1 MENSDEYKRHV
12 LYFLF
17 RSGENATKATEKLNT
32 VHGENFISIRTAQ
45 KWFKKF
51 KEGAVSVEDMPRSG
65 RPIEFD
71 NEVLKNLVDAEPQL
85 NVDEIAERLN
95 SSHGTV
101 YRHLQEIG
109 KVSKLGKWVPHE
121 LSEENRQQRINVC
134 TSLLSRQTQCSFL
147 DRIVTGDEKWIL
159 YESVTRKRQWVDK
172 DQQAASTSKAGLQ
185 QHKMLLCVWW
195 DNAGIIYHEFL
206 EPNKTITAAL
216 YIQQLTKLNSELI
229 KKRPTLVNRKQVLFH
244 QDNARPHTAKTTIEK
259 IKEFNWE
266 IMHHPPY
273 SPDIA
278 PSDYHLFRSLQNY
291 LTGKKF
297 NSADELKDAVSNF
310 FASKSNTFYKQG
322 IGMLPERWQL
332 IIDNEG
338 KYIID

>member
-1 MENSDEYKRHV
+1 MW
-12 LYFLF
+12 
-17 RSGENATKATEKLNT
+17 
-32 VHGENFISIRTAQ
+32 RTC
-45 KWFKKF
+45 
-51 KEGAVSVEDMPRSG
+51 
-65 RPIEFD
+65 
-71 NEVLKNLVDAEPQL
+71 LVPGH
-85 NVDEIAERLN
+85 
-95 SSHGTV
+95 S
-101 YRHLQEIG
+101 
-109 KVSKLGKWVPHE
+109 
-121 LSEENRQQRINVC
+121 
-134 TSLLSRQTQCSFL
+134 
-147 DRIVTGDEKWIL
+147 
-159 YESVTRKRQWVDK
+159 
-172 DQQAASTSKAGLQ
+172 
-185 QHKMLLCVWW
+185 VWW

-229 KKRPTLVNRKQVLFH
+229 KKRPALVNRKQVLFH